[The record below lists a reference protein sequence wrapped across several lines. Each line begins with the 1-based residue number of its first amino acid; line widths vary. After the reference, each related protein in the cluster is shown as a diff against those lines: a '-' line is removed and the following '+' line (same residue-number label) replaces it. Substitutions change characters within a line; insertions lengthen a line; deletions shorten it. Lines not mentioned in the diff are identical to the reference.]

1 MSNDSQIRILFLTA
15 EPTDT
20 ARLRLQQEL
29 REIKQGLQQANQRE
43 RFQLEFGFSARPR
56 DVRQELQKFKPHFVH
71 FSGHGTS
78 TGELCFED
86 QLGKMQPV
94 KPEALAALFKL
105 VAAQVECVVLN
116 ACYSDIQAKA
126 IVQHIPFVIGMN
138 TAIGDQAAIAFA
150 IGFYEALGENHSPE
164 EAFKWGLVQIQLENI
179 PEELTP
185 VLRKKIENQSPS
197 DFYVERP
204 PTEQRCYEAIKQLG
218 ALIRIKAPD
227 KMGKTSLMNRILT
240 YARANNFQIVTLSC
254 RRLVNRQV
262 ATDMERFL
270 QSFCAVVSNELGL
283 SNKVNEYWDKQLTPS
298 YNTSEYFKK
307 YLLANTANDFVLAL
321 NDVDL
326 IFEHHEIAQD
336 FCSLLRSFHDMARRG
351 DPNSKIWE
359 KLRLIIV
366 HSTEFYT
373 SLDINNS
380 PLANVGLV
388 VDLPEF
394 SREQVQRLVKFYQ
407 MNWKADKIEQLM
419 AMFGGH
425 PYLLRISIDEIK
437 FNKKTFE
444 QFLKEAPTPA
454 GAFSDHLREL
464 LDKLENNPELRT
476 SFSQVI
482 SADAETPVKLHPQIA
497 KSLQRLGLI
506 KLKGFFAEPRC
517 ELYRLY
523 FQMFL

>member
-1 MSNDSQIRILFLTA
+1 MINDSQIKILFLTA

-29 REIKQGLQQANQRE
+29 REIKQRLQLANQRE
-43 RFQLEFGFSARPR
+43 RFLLEFGFSARSG
-56 DVRQELQKFKPHFVH
+56 DVSQELLKFQPHIVH

-78 TGELCFED
+78 TGELCLENE
-86 QLGKMQPV
+86 LGKMQPV
-94 KPEALAALFKL
+94 MPQALAALFEL
-105 VAAQVECVVLN
+105 VANQVECVVLN

-126 IVQHIPFVIGMN
+126 IAQHIPFVIGMN

-150 IGFYEALGENHSPE
+150 VGFYQALGANRSFE
-164 EAFKWGLVQIQLENI
+164 EAFKFGCVEIQLKNI

-185 VLRKKIENQSPS
+185 VLRKKIVNQSPG

-240 YARANNFQIVTLSC
+240 YARANNFQTVTLSC

-262 ATDMERFL
+262 GTDMERFL

-283 SNKVNEYWDKQLTPS
+283 PNQVNEYWDNQLTPIF
-298 YNTSEYFKK
+298 NCSEYFKK
-307 YLLANTANDFVLAL
+307 YILPKSANDLVLAL

-326 IFEHHEIAQD
+326 IFDHNEIAQD
-336 FCSLLRSFHDMARRG
+336 FCNLLRSFHDMARRG

-394 SREQVQRLVKFYQ
+394 SREQVQQLLKSYDL
-407 MNWKADKIEQLM
+407 NWKSQKIERLM
-419 AMFGGH
+419 AMVGGH

-444 QFLKEAPTPA
+444 QLLKEAPTPS

-464 LDKLENNPELRT
+464 LEQLENNSELKT
-476 SFSQVI
+476 AFSQVI
-482 SADAETPVKLHPQIA
+482 SADAETPVKLHPRIA

-506 KLKGFFAEPRC
+506 KLNAFFAKPRC

-523 FQMFL
+523 FQMYL

>member
-1 MSNDSQIRILFLTA
+1 MSNDSKIRILFLTA

-29 REIKQGLQQANQRE
+29 REIKQRLQQANQRE
-43 RFQLEFGFSARPR
+43 RFQLEFGFSARSG
-56 DVRQELQKFKPHFVH
+56 DISQELLNFQPHIVH

-86 QLGKMQPV
+86 ELGKMQPV
-94 KPEALAALFKL
+94 TPQALAALFEL
-105 VAAQVECVVLN
+105 VANQVECVILN

-126 IVQHIPFVIGMN
+126 IAQHIPFVIGMN

-150 IGFYEALGENHSPE
+150 VGFYKALGANLSPE
-164 EAFKWGLVQIQLENI
+164 KAFKWGLAEIQLKNI

-185 VLRKKIENQSPS
+185 VLRKKTENQSPG

-240 YARANNFQIVTLSC
+240 YARANNFQTVTLSC

-283 SNKVNEYWDKQLTPS
+283 TNKVNEYWDNQLAS
-298 YNTSEYFKK
+298 IYNSSEYFKQ
-307 YLLANTANDFVLAL
+307 YLLPNTANDLVIAL
-321 NDVDL
+321 NHVDL
-326 IFEHHEIAQD
+326 IFEHPEIGQD
-336 FCSLLRSFHDMARRG
+336 FCNLLRSFHDIARRG

-394 SREQVQRLVKFYQ
+394 SREQVQQLL
-407 MNWKADKIEQLM
+407 KAHDLKLKGQNIEQLM
-419 AMFGGH
+419 AMVGGH
-425 PYLLRISIDEIK
+425 PYLLRIGIDEFK
-437 FNKKTFE
+437 FNKKKFE
-444 QFLKEAPTPA
+444 QFLKEAPTPS

-464 LDKLENNPELRT
+464 LEQLENNLELRT
-476 SFSQVI
+476 AFSQVI
-482 SADAETPVKLHPQIA
+482 SADVENPVKLHPRIA

>member
-1 MSNDSQIRILFLTA
+1 MTNDSQIRILFLTA

-20 ARLRLQQEL
+20 ARLRLQKEL
-29 REIKQGLQQANQRE
+29 QEIKQKLQLANQRA
-43 RFQLEFGFSARPR
+43 RFLLEFGFAVRPG
-56 DVRQELQKFKPHFVH
+56 DVSQELLNFQPHIVH
-71 FSGHGTS
+71 FSGHGIS
-78 TGELCFED
+78 TGELCFENE
-86 QLGKMQPV
+86 LGKMQPV
-94 KPEALAALFKL
+94 TPQALAALFEL
-105 VAAQVECVVLN
+105 VAHQVQCVVLN
-116 ACYSDIQAKA
+116 ACYSDIQARA
-126 IVQHIPFVIGMN
+126 IAQHISFVIGMN
-138 TAIGDQAAIAFA
+138 RAIGDQAAIAFA
-150 IGFYEALGENHSPE
+150 VGFYKALGANRSPE
-164 EAFKWGLVQIQLENI
+164 EAYEFGCVEIQLQGI
-179 PEELTP
+179 PEESTP
-185 VLRKKIENQSPS
+185 VLRKKIVNQSPN
-197 DFYVERP
+197 DVYIERP

-240 YARANNFQIVTLSC
+240 YARANNFQTVTLSC

-270 QSFCAVVSNELGL
+270 QSFCGVISNELGL
-283 SNKVNEYWDKQLTPS
+283 SNKVNEYWNNQLTPS
-298 YNTSEYFKK
+298 YNSSEYFKK
-307 YLLANTANDFVLAL
+307 YLLPNTANDFVLAL

-373 SLDINNS
+373 SLDIHSS

-388 VDLPEF
+388 VDLPEL
-394 SREQVQRLVKFYQ
+394 SREQVQKLL
-407 MNWKADKIEQLM
+407 KAHDLKLKGQNIDQLM
-419 AMFGGH
+419 AMVGGH
-425 PYLLRISIDEIK
+425 PYLLRISIDEFK
-437 FNKKTFE
+437 FNKKKFE
-444 QFLKEAPTPA
+444 QFLKEAPTPS

-464 LDKLENNPELRT
+464 LEQLENNLELRT
-476 SFSQVI
+476 AFSQVI
-482 SADAETPVKLHPQIA
+482 SADAETPVKLRPQIA

-506 KLKGFFAEPRC
+506 KLKGYFAEPRC